1 MATVK
6 KLHRLRH
13 IFLVIFALSLVV
25 WAVAYQRE
33 VARSVT
39 KNATPSAL
47 SPALQANIDR
57 LTKEWMDQPIRKD
70 PGSVPQE
77 LNSPVLW
84 ISTIS
89 SVASLIG
96 ALTTTFIAVRKE
108 RRESTRASLENEKLE
123 LENTRLRRELE
134 AKGAADEPPA

>member
-1 MATVK
+1 
-6 KLHRLRH
+6 
-13 IFLVIFALSLVV
+13 
-25 WAVAYQRE
+25 
-33 VARSVT
+33 
-39 KNATPSAL
+39 
-47 SPALQANIDR
+47 
-57 LTKEWMDQPIRKD
+57 MDQPIRED
-70 PGSVPQE
+70 QGSVPHE

-84 ISTIS
+84 NSTIS

-96 ALTTTFIAVRKE
+96 ALTATFIAVRKE